1 MEQKLKKI
9 EQKLVE
15 LETTSAQTVN
25 AFLWF
30 STSYERNYVVKTLTG
45 TSHGVGTSRHVQS
58 NAPSFPFFS
67 LSLLPI
73 SIGFN
78 SHVRGRWQRSGA
90 TLFVE
95 RV

>member
-1 MEQKLKKI
+1 LFVCLFLFRSCFRLFFFSWVLVFSFCCFQVPKMEQKLKKI

-45 TSHGVGTSRHVQS
+45 TSHGVGTCRHV
-58 NAPSFPFFS
+58 
-67 LSLLPI
+67 
-73 SIGFN
+73 
-78 SHVRGRWQRSGA
+78 
-90 TLFVE
+90 
-95 RV
+95 